1 MMLPF
6 LDPEDD
12 IYINLS
18 IVLIIIKTLG
28 KTSRGTLKINNSKLH
43 IFLYLIKNPVT
54 LDKILGMLGKGTVLL
69 RQSDTYSITSISP
82 NLDPLFDREALK
94 ALLSILVAKSLVT
107 VVYKKDNGFFYKLSE
122 SGAKTEFDF
131 HDEYLLEVT
140 LLCDKLKSIL
150 SIPESQLNQTL
161 NQIIR
166 KESI

>member
-1 MMLPF
+1 MILPF

-18 IVLIIIKTLG
+18 IILKTLG
-28 KTSRGTLKINNSKLH
+28 KTSRGTLKVNNSKLH
-43 IFLYLIKNPVT
+43 IFLYLIKNPMT
-54 LDKILGMLGKGTVLL
+54 LNKILGVLGKGTALL

-107 VVYKKDNGFFYKLSE
+107 VVYKKDNGFFYTLSE
-122 SGAKTEFDF
+122 SGAITASEF
-131 HDEYLLEVT
+131 HDEYLFEVS
-140 LLCDKLKSIL
+140 LLCNKLKRIL
-150 SIPESQLNQTL
+150 SLSESRLNQTL